1 MSIFF
6 YFGGKIV
13 ASNTKKEINILLRTD
28 MDIGN
33 AAKEADKLR
42 QVFSKISLPAE
53 NETKIN
59 KLFSSLNDEII
70 KYQNKLKSGFKTK
83 TDITGLENT
92 GKNIK

>member
-1 MSIFF
+1 M
-6 YFGGKIV
+6 

-59 KLFSSLNDEII
+59 KLFNNLNDEIV
-70 KYQNKLKSGFKTK
+70 KYQNKLTTFKQITK
-83 TDITGLENT
+83 YTLF
-92 GKNIK
+92 K

>member
-1 MSIFF
+1 M
-6 YFGGKIV
+6 

-33 AAKEADKLR
+33 AAKEADKLK

-59 KLFSSLNDEII
+59 KLFNNLNDEIV
-70 KYQNKLKSGFKTK
+70 KYLKSIFADDPKLIK
-83 TDITGLENT
+83 AKIKVTG
-92 GKNIK
+92 GD